1 MKHLNLLALGIACAA
16 IAGCGTVAKVSAD
29 IDQDMAEKSEVPKT
43 PFVVAPRSR
52 IDEVRG
58 SFLPVTPITSKE
70 EGEWLR
76 RHMVS
81 LDIKNPT
88 PLSAVIAK
96 FSEQGI
102 NITTDL
108 PISSY
113 TYAGKVNRTNAETAL
128 RAVLGSI
135 GLDYQIDDKRQLV
148 LIRPIASRSWY
159 VNIGNRR
166 STFSSDKDGSKN
178 SSGADN
184 SSGFGNNQSSGFGGG
199 QNGMP
204 SMGAVGGTMMTGSGL
219 SNNSSGSGSNGSSNS
234 SESNTYVRSY
244 DDFWSSLERELQSR
258 LSILMPTG
266 AGFEGSASAGASS
279 SLPPIPPLPPGMTGG
294 SPIPSP
300 IMQAGGPRSSNGEL
314 YSSRRVGMYALNP
327 ETGSI
332 TVQAPHWI
340 LTELD
345 SYISGVQEMYN
356 TEISFQGEVVLVTT
370 NRANSEGFDLSTFRQ
385 WASGKFG
392 AVFANN
398 SLGGVTMSLPTDI
411 ATGGIAAGTQSV
423 GGPLAGFRYRS
434 GANALDLFSNYLS
447 EIGKVSVIQRPIVST
462 SSGVPGIFSKKDVD
476 YYNTV
481 SQQAAAGGTGSAATA
496 TQNIIVPVETGI
508 ELRINPRVDVA
519 TGLIRAQLTLEQV
532 IQSGVRNIPQ
542 VITFGDNAQQVNTQI
557 PILAKQ
563 EISGEVL
570 LRDGDLIIVGGQ
582 TEGNMT
588 VDERGVPD
596 LNGNPIGGFL
606 GTKESKRGAQT
617 YYFALRVSVQKRR

>member
-1 MKHLNLLALGIACAA
+1 MKHLKLLALALACAA
-16 IAGCGTVAKVSAD
+16 IAGCGTVAEVSAD
-29 IDQDMAEKSEVPKT
+29 IDRDMADKSEMTKT

-52 IDEVRG
+52 VNEVRG
-58 SFLPVTPITSKE
+58 SFLPVTAMTSLE

-76 RHMVS
+76 RRMVS
-81 LDIKNPT
+81 LDIKHPT

-166 STFSSDKDGSKN
+166 STFSSDKEDNNN
-178 SSGADN
+178 SRGPNSG
-184 SSGFGNNQSSGFGGG
+184 SGFGNQD
-199 QNGMP
+199 
-204 SMGAVGGTMMTGSGL
+204 VGGTMMGGGGL
-219 SNNSSGSGSNGSSNS
+219 SNNNFGGNNNSSSNN
-234 SESNTYVRSY
+234 ESNTYVQSY

-266 AGFEGSASAGASS
+266 AGFEGSANAGASS

-294 SPIPSP
+294 AMPSP
-300 IMQAGGPRSSNGEL
+300 IAQAGGPRMGGSEL
-314 YSSRRVGMYALNP
+314 YSSRRVGTYALNP

-340 LTELD
+340 LAELD
-345 SYISGVQEMYN
+345 TYIRGVQDMYN

-385 WASGKFG
+385 WAGGKFG
-392 AVFANN
+392 AVFSNN
-398 SLGGVTMSLPTDI
+398 ALGGVTMSLPTDF
-411 ATGGIAAGTQSV
+411 ATGSIAAGTQTV

-542 VITFGDNAQQVNTQI
+542 VITFGDNSQQVNTAI
-557 PILAKQ
+557 PILTKQ
-563 EISGEVL
+563 NISGEVL

-596 LNGNPIGGFL
+596 INGNPIGGFL
-606 GTKESKRGAQT
+606 GVKESNRGAQT